1 MVDLKKHGPTIA
13 LLFTMLVM
21 LSYGIEW
28 IRVTVGLAM
37 DAVLG
42 PPFIDTL
49 GVPFFVMI
57 LILSSITGL
66 YSSLVQ
72 KYTIDYEK
80 MQETQAKMKV
90 FQKEFREAQL
100 SGGDEKRVKKLQGGK
115 QERMMQ
121 DQLDL
126 SRQQFTPMAI
136 ILVLSVPIFFW
147 LLLRL
152 PPEVGTPAAI
162 ASGIVMPFFG
172 ALSLSEMAF
181 WIVPAWIL
189 WYMICSLTVS
199 QVIRKSLNI
208 GGL

>member
-42 PPFIDTL
+42 PFIDTL

-57 LILSSITGL
+57 
-66 YSSLVQ
+66 
-72 KYTIDYEK
+72 
-80 MQETQAKMKV
+80 
-90 FQKEFREAQL
+90 QKEFREAQL
-100 SGGDEKRVKKLQGGK
+100 SGDEKRVKKLQGK

-152 PPEVGTPAAI
+152 PEVGTPVAI
-162 ASGIVMPFFG
+162 ASGIVMPFLG
-172 ALSLSEMAF
+172 AVSLSEMAF

>member
-13 LLFTMLVM
+13 LLFTLLVM
-21 LSYGIEW
+21 LSYSVEW
-28 IRVTVGLAM
+28 IRVTVGSAM
-37 DAVLG
+37 NVVLG
-42 PPFIDTL
+42 PLIDTL

-57 LILSSITGL
+57 MILSGMTGL

-80 MQETQAKMKV
+80 MKETQEKMKV

-100 SGGDEKRVKKLQGGK
+100 SGDEKRVKKLQGR
-115 QERMMQ
+115 QDRMMQ
-121 DQLDL
+121 DQLDI

-152 PPEVGTPAAI
+152 PPVGTETI
-162 ASGIVMPFFG
+162 TIGNSIVMPFIG
-172 ALSLSEMAF
+172 AVSLSSFAF

-189 WYMICSLTVS
+189 WYMLCSLTLS
-199 QVIRKSLNI
+199 QVIRKALNI

>member
-13 LLFTMLVM
+13 LVFTMLVM
-21 LSYGIEW
+21 LSYSVEW
-28 IRVTVGLAM
+28 IRVTVGQAM
-37 DAVLG
+37 DVVLG
-42 PPFIDTL
+42 PLIDTF
-49 GVPFFVMI
+49 GVPFFVII

-100 SGGDEKRVKKLQGGK
+100 SGDEKRVKKLQGK

-152 PPEVGTPAAI
+152 PPIGTPTSI
-162 ASGIVMPFFG
+162 ASGIVLPYIG
-172 ALSLSEMAF
+172 AVGLSDIAF

-189 WYMICSLTVS
+189 WYMLCSLTVS

>member
-21 LSYGIEW
+21 LSYGIEGV
-28 IRVTVGLAM
+28 RVTVGTM
-37 DAVLG
+37 MNVLLG
-42 PPFIDTL
+42 PFIDVL

-57 LILSSITGL
+57 MILSSITGL

-80 MQETQAKMKV
+80 MQETQAKMRV

-100 SGGDEKRVKKLQGGK
+100 SGDEKRVKKLQGK

-121 DQLDL
+121 DQLDM

-136 ILVLSVPIFFW
+136 ILILSVPIFFW

-152 PPEVGTPAAI
+152 PAG
-162 ASGIVMPFFG
+162 
-172 ALSLSEMAF
+172 
-181 WIVPAWIL
+181 
-189 WYMICSLTVS
+189 
-199 QVIRKSLNI
+199 
-208 GGL
+208 

>member
-13 LLFTMLVM
+13 LIFTMLVM
-21 LSYGIEW
+21 LSYSVEW
-28 IRVTVGLAM
+28 IRVTVGSAM
-37 DAVLG
+37 DVVLG
-42 PPFIDTL
+42 PFIDPNVL

-57 LILSSITGL
+57 MILSGMTGL

-100 SGGDEKRVKKLQGGK
+100 SGDEKRVKKLQGK

-121 DQLDL
+121 DQLDI

-152 PPEVGTPAAI
+152 PEVGAPPTFAT
-162 ASGIVMPFFG
+162 GIVMPFLG
-172 ALSLSEMAF
+172 AVTLSSFAF

-189 WYMICSLTVS
+189 WYMLCSLTIS

>member
-42 PPFIDTL
+42 PFIDTL

-100 SGGDEKRVKKLQGGK
+100 SGDEKRVKKLQGK

-121 DQLDL
+121 DQLDF

-152 PPEVGTPAAI
+152 PEVGTPVAI

-172 ALSLSEMAF
+172 AINLSDFAF

-189 WYMICSLTVS
+189 WYMLCSLTVS

>member
-1 MVDLKKHGPTIA
+1 MLDLKKHGPTIA

-28 IRVTVGLAM
+28 VRVTVGQGM
-37 DAVLG
+37 NVLLG
-42 PPFIDTL
+42 PFIDPNGL

-57 LILSSITGL
+57 LILSGITGL

-80 MQETQAKMKV
+80 MQETQAKMRV

-100 SGGDEKRVKKLQGGK
+100 SGDEKRIKKLQGK

-121 DQLDL
+121 DQLDM

-136 ILVLSVPIFFW
+136 ILILSVPIFFW

-152 PPEVGTPAAI
+152 PAVGTPTTI
-162 ASGIVMPFFG
+162 ASGIVMPFIG
-172 ALSLSEMAF
+172 AVTLSDIAF

-189 WYMICSLTVS
+189 WYMLCSLTIS